1 MTQQRII
8 ARLWSSVYDLL
19 MYIEGKG
26 NKSLDQIHRDL
37 DETEAY
43 CRPYAD
49 ADDGGQAEDT
59 CRPPEGGRK
68 RGA

>member
-19 MYIEGKG
+19 MYIDGNR

-37 DETEAY
+37 DETEVY
-43 CRPYAD
+43 CRKYAD
-49 ADDGGQAEDT
+49 ADDMI
-59 CRPPEGGRK
+59 
-68 RGA
+68 